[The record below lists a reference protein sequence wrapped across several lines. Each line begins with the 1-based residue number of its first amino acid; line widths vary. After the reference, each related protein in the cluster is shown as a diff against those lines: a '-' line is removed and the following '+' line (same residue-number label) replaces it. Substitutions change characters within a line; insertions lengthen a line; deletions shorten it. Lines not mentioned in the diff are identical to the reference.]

1 MSGKTQRTAA
11 QASRRPGKMGRKSAV
26 GSKLPTTQK
35 PADFPNDDAEPAYFT
50 RADWT
55 QFRDLS
61 RISAMAGVRREDL
74 PRVVAKELADNALDA
89 GGDVRTGFLKAEPGE
104 VTFFVED
111 DGPGFSGTDE
121 EIAEHFSIRRDL
133 VSSKSVRL
141 PTRGMLGNGIRVVV
155 GVVLCSGGEL
165 RVSTR
170 GRTLTLAPQDEGHT
184 KIVKRKPWSGG
195 GTRIEVTLRGELADY
210 ASPAADCDLFEWVE
224 AAKSLGQGKLYQG
237 KSSPHWYSATAFW
250 ELCRAAGKT
259 RIERLIAK
267 YLDGCSGRERVAA
280 VTGDLTGRAC
290 DSLTRAEAQE
300 VLTAAQEA
308 TKEVPA
314 KRLGKIGIREDYL
327 GYRLER
333 GAFIQDGAT
342 IPFVVEAWSN
352 RADEP
357 AATIA
362 INRTPIVTRSDLRR
376 VDGKMYAIF
385 GGGLHHRF
393 TVGQKR
399 GGEFSLVVNVITP
412 FVPLTSSGKEP
423 DLTPM
428 RDEILEACERAVR
441 IAKRKNPKPADGT
454 AGISQKSVILQRLE
468 AMAEKLSGGGV
479 YLFSLRQLFYAIRP
493 FLIPVTGREPEY
505 GWFCKVIGEY
515 EDEHGDI
522 PRLYR
527 DDRGTLYHP
536 HTGKSISLGT
546 RSVAEY
552 ERPAWGFNKIV
563 YCEKEGFFPIL
574 QEANWPERHDCALLT
589 SKGFATRAARDV
601 LALLGDT
608 GEPITFYC
616 VHDADGPGTVIYEAL
631 ARELEARGVEVINLG
646 LDPAEGRA
654 MDLEPEPVGRKERD
668 GTVPRVP
675 VAAYIPEEDQ
685 EWLQENRIELNA
697 MTTPQFLAWL
707 DAKMAAHAGEK
718 VIPPPDVVRDRIA
731 EEAEKELTRRVTEEV
746 VREADVSGRVKAI
759 LAEKKIALKEVVAAT
774 VAGLPSILRDEP
786 ERHWSDVAKEKGVGV
801 LDSSE
806 VPPGTRRRSR
816 GGRRGEPPSA

>member
-1 MSGKTQRTAA
+1 
-11 QASRRPGKMGRKSAV
+11 
-26 GSKLPTTQK
+26 
-35 PADFPNDDAEPAYFT
+35 
-50 RADWT
+50 
-55 QFRDLS
+55 
-61 RISAMAGVRREDL
+61 
-74 PRVVAKELADNALDA
+74 
-89 GGDVRTGFLKAEPGE
+89 
-104 VTFFVED
+104 
-111 DGPGFSGTDE
+111 
-121 EIAEHFSIRRDL
+121 
-133 VSSKSVRL
+133 
-141 PTRGMLGNGIRVVV
+141 MLGNGIRVVV

-184 KIVKRKPWSGG
+184 EIVKRKQWSGD

-280 VTGDLTGRAC
+280 VTGDRTGRAC

-333 GAFIQDGAT
+333 GTFIQDGAT

-357 AATIA
+357 TVTIA
-362 INRTPIVTRSDLRR
+362 VNRTPIVTRSDLRR
-376 VDGKMYAIF
+376 VEGNAYAIF
-385 GGGLHHRF
+385 GGGLRNRF
-393 TVGQKR
+393 PAGQKR

-412 FVPLTSSGKEP
+412 YVPLTSSGKEP

-428 RDEILEACERAVR
+428 GTEILEACERAVGS
-441 IAKRKNPKPADGT
+441 AKRKSPKLLDGAT
-454 AGISQKSVILQRLE
+454 AATQKSLILQRLT
-468 AMAEKLSGGGV
+468 AMAKKISGYGTC
-479 YLFSLRQLFYAIRP
+479 LFSLRQLFYAFRP
-493 FLIPVTGREPEY
+493 LLIPILGREPNY
-505 GWFCKVIGEY
+505 GTFCRIVGDF

-522 PRLYR
+522 ENLYR

-536 HTGKSISLGT
+536 HTGESISLGT

-552 ERPAWGFNKIV
+552 ARPAWGFNKIV

-574 QEANWPERHDCALLT
+574 KQANWPERHDCALLT
-589 SKGFATRAARDV
+589 SKGFATRAAREV

-631 ARELEARGVEVINLG
+631 ARQLEARGVEVVNLG

-654 MDLEPEPVGRKERD
+654 MNLEPEPVGRKERSD

-697 MTTPQFLAWL
+697 MTTPQFLTWL
-707 DAKMAAHAGEK
+707 DAKMVDHAGGK
-718 VIPPPDVVRDRIA
+718 VIPPPDVVRERIT
-731 EEAEKELTRRVTEEV
+731 EEAEKELTRRITEDV

-759 LAEKKIALKEVVAAT
+759 LAEKKAALMEVVAAT
-774 VAGLPSILRDEP
+774 VAGLPAILRDEP
-786 ERHWSDVAKEKGVGV
+786 ERHWSDVAKDAGVEV
-801 LDSSE
+801 LDSTD
-806 VPPGTRRRSR
+806 VPPSDPNPRPTRRR
-816 GGRRGEPPSA
+816 GGRRDEPPTASA